1 MAWSLAWSLLRLR
14 MNEKMLTTTMRI
26 GRGIAATMAKLEK
39 LAVLAKRKTLFDDKP
54 TEINQLTFIIKQ
66 GAITLSLD
74 CRRASIPCTRCA
86 NMSP

>member
-1 MAWSLAWSLLRLR
+1 
-14 MNEKMLTTTMRI
+14 
-26 GRGIAATMAKLEK
+26 MAKLEK

-74 CRRASIPCTRCA
+74 CRQASLFVCSLR
-86 NMSP
+86 